1 MRILIVNIT
10 RLGDQLQTSPTIA
23 GLKERYPHAEITVV
37 GDSRHMEVCR
47 GIPGVDRV
55 YELDLNRIGR
65 DLLGGGTRLVDA
77 YRYVESIVR
86 DLRAPAFDLAF
97 NFSSSRM
104 SSVFMRLLRIAD
116 CRGWMMDSEGNRLIV
131 HPWSRLFVASVLN
144 RRYTPYNLVDFYCRV
159 AQVRPREQRL
169 RYEVSAVG
177 DARAA
182 ELLAEAG
189 VSAGERVIALQ
200 PGASNVIRQWPPE
213 SFVALG
219 RRLQADLGA
228 WVLLLGGADDAALCG
243 SIAAQLGT
251 RVVSA
256 AGRTDLPALAGLL
269 TRSSA
274 LVTGD
279 TGPMHLATAVRTPVV
294 AMYFGPAY
302 VWETGPYGAD
312 NIAFQTRI
320 ACSPCHHAVRC
331 LAPICRNDMT
341 PDMVFW
347 AVHDRLAHDY
357 AALAERARRWDGVDV
372 FRTGFD
378 ADGMSEPIAL
388 VPRTDANEAFRLL
401 YREMWRVVL
410 DRGGDETRAVARI
423 RERWD
428 SWAGDGRIDERIDVQ
443 TQRAALE
450 ALVALGDRGVRLGK
464 SLSREAGDSAASISA
479 LEAIAAEIE
488 EVDAEITR
496 IGHVE
501 EAVGTITRTFTFGKE
516 NLSDTRELDVLGRE
530 TVELYAALGR
540 WARVTLRLLEVIDPG
555 AGVRPQEAHTTTALV
570 APAARSEG
578 ATRSAGVAAP
588 AGAVGGAG

>member
-37 GDSRHMEVCR
+37 GDARHMEVCR

-77 YRYVESIVR
+77 YRYVERIVR
-86 DLRAPAFDLAF
+86 DLRGPQFDLAF

-104 SSVFMRLLRIAD
+104 SSVFMRLLRITD

-159 AQVRPREQRL
+159 AEVRPRETRL
-169 RYEVSAVG
+169 RYEVSTAG

-189 VSAGERVIALQ
+189 VRVGERIIALQ
-200 PGASNVIRQWPPE
+200 PGASNVIRQWPPDA
-213 SFVALG
+213 FVALG
-219 RRLQADLGA
+219 RRLQAELGA
-228 WVLLLGGADDAALCG
+228 WVLLLGGPDDAALCER
-243 SIAAQLGT
+243 IASQLGT

-256 AGRTDLPALAGLL
+256 AGRTDLPTLGGLL
-269 TRSSA
+269 TRASA

-279 TGPMHLATAVRTPVV
+279 TGPMHLATAVSTPVI

-312 NIAFQTRI
+312 NIAFQTRM

-331 LAPICRNDMT
+331 LAPVCRNDMT

-357 AALAERARRWDGVDV
+357 QALAERARGWDGVDV

-378 ADGMSEPIAL
+378 AEGMSEPVAL
-388 VPRTDANEAFRLL
+388 APRAEPTEAFRLL

-410 DRGGDETRAVARI
+410 DGRGDEVRAVARV
-423 RERWD
+423 RERW
-428 SWAGDGRIDERIDVQ
+428 AARVGQGGGDASIDVR

-450 ALVALGDRGVRLGK
+450 ALVALGERGARLGQ
-464 SLSREAGDSAASISA
+464 SLLREAGDSTASIAA
-479 LEAIAAEIE
+479 LESIAAEIE
-488 EVDAEITR
+488 AVDAEITR

-516 NLSDTRELDVLGRE
+516 NLSDTRELGVLGRE
-530 TVELYAALGR
+530 TVELYAALER
-540 WARVTLRLLEVIDPG
+540 WARVSLRLLDVIDPG
-555 AGVRPQEAHTTTALV
+555 VNVRREEIRTGAGRAV
-570 APAARSEG
+570 AAARSAE
-578 ATRSAGVAAP
+578 AAESAGLVW
-588 AGAVGGAG
+588 